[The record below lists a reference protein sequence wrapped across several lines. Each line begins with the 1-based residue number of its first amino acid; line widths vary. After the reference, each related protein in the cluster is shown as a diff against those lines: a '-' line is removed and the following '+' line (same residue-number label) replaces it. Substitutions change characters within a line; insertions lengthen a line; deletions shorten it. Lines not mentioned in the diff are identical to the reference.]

1 MKAREMEDGRDLP
14 ASNFSST
21 WNISCFAPPLCINC
35 ARQTNPDLRG
45 AFVRKL
51 AFPIVLSLAVPTLCL
66 PQAASKLAPEV
77 REFVKEDSPL
87 IALTHVRV
95 IDGTGA
101 APRADQILVI
111 REGKI
116 AALGNAASTKIPE
129 GAKVL
134 DLSGRTIIPG
144 LVGMHD
150 HIYYPSPGGAPPL
163 YPEHA
168 ASFPRLYLAAGVT
181 SIRTT
186 GSVDPYADLEL
197 KRDIEEGKMAGPKI
211 HVTGPYLEGPG
222 AFAIQMHQLKDAEDA
237 RSTVEFWVAQG
248 VTSFKAYMNITPEEL
263 GAATKTAHAHGIKV
277 TGHLCSIG
285 FREAAALGIDDLEHG
300 LVVDTEFLTEKKPG
314 VCPNTPA
321 ANKALLP
328 LEITSGP
335 IHEMIRDLVAHHVAV
350 TSTLPVFETF
360 VPNRAPLDARVL
372 DAMLPEARISYLRRR
387 SLISDGAAKSDW
399 PALFKKEFEFERE
412 FVKQGGLLLAGLDPT
427 GYGGVIAGFGDQR
440 EVELLVEAG
449 FTPVEAIHI
458 ATSNGAEFLGEP
470 DKVGT
475 LATGKQAD
483 LVVIDGDPSGNI
495 KDIEK
500 VEMVFKDGLGYDSA
514 KLIESVRGLVGLR

>member
-1 MKAREMEDGRDLP
+1 MRKISMLTFSFLALP
-14 ASNFSST
+14 AV
-21 WNISCFAPPLCINC
+21 C
-35 ARQTNPDLRG
+35 
-45 AFVRKL
+45 
-51 AFPIVLSLAVPTLCL
+51 LS
-66 PQAASKLAPEV
+66 QAASKLAPEV
-77 REFVKEDSPL
+77 RAFVKEDAPVL
-87 IALTHVRV
+87 ALTHVRV
-95 IDGTGA
+95 IDGAGA
-101 APRADQILVI
+101 APRADQTLVI
-111 REGKI
+111 RDGKI
-116 AALGNAASTKIPE
+116 VALGDTASTKIPE
-129 GAKVL
+129 GAKVR
-134 DLSGRTIIPG
+134 DLAGRTIIPG

-150 HIYYPSPGGAPPL
+150 HMYYPSPGGAPPL

-168 ASFPRLYLAAGVT
+168 ASFPRLYLAGGVT

-186 GSVDPYADLEL
+186 GSIEPYADLEL
-197 KRDIEEGKMAGPKI
+197 KRDIDDGKMAGPKI

-222 AFAIQMHQLKDAEDA
+222 AFALQMHQLKDAEDA
-237 RSTVEFWVAQG
+237 RRTVEFWITQG

-263 GAATKTAHAHGIKV
+263 GAATKAAHVHGFKV

-300 LVVDTEFLTEKKPG
+300 LVVDTEFLPEKKPG
-314 VCPNTPA
+314 VCPNTA
-321 ANKALLP
+321 GANKALLP
-328 LEITSGP
+328 LDVTTGP

-387 SLISDGAAKSDW
+387 ALISDGAAKSDW
-399 PALFKKEFEFERE
+399 PALFKKELEFERE

-440 EVELLVEAG
+440 EVELLVEEG
-449 FTPVEAIHI
+449 FTPLEAIHI
-458 ATSNGAEFLGEP
+458 ATSNGAEFLGEL
-470 DKVGT
+470 DKIGT
-475 LATGKQAD
+475 LAAGKQAD
-483 LVVIDGDPSGNI
+483 LVVIDGDPAANI

-500 VEMVFKDGLGYDSA
+500 VETVFKDGVGYDSA

>member
-1 MKAREMEDGRDLP
+1 MRKVLLSAFCSLLM
-14 ASNFSST
+14 AS
-21 WNISCFAPPLCINC
+21 L
-35 ARQTNPDLRG
+35 L
-45 AFVRKL
+45 
-51 AFPIVLSLAVPTLCL
+51 LSLCWA
-66 PQAASKLAPEV
+66 QASSKLSPEV
-77 REFVKEDSPL
+77 RAFVKEDAPV

-95 IDGTGA
+95 IDGTGTP
-101 APRADQILVI
+101 PRAGQTLVI
-111 REGKI
+111 ANGKI
-116 AALGNAASTKIPE
+116 IALGDAASTKIPD
-129 GAKVL
+129 GATVL
-134 DLSGRTIIPG
+134 DLDGRTIIPG

-150 HIYYPSPGGAPPL
+150 HMYYPSPGGAPPL

-168 ASFPRLYLAAGVT
+168 ASFPRLYLAGGVT

-186 GSVDPYADLEL
+186 GSIEPYADLQL
-197 KRDIEEGKMAGPKI
+197 KRDIDDGKMAGPKI

-222 AFAIQMHQLKDAEDA
+222 AFALQMHQLKDAEDA
-237 RSTVEFWVAQG
+237 RGMVEFWIAQG
-248 VTSFKAYMNITPEEL
+248 VTSFKAHMNITPEEL
-263 GAATKTAHAHGIKV
+263 GAAVKAAHAHGIKV

-300 LVVDTEFLTEKKPG
+300 LVVDTEFLAGKKPG
-314 VCPNTPA
+314 LCPNPSEA
-321 ANKALLP
+321 DKALLP
-328 LEITSGP
+328 LELASGP
-335 IHEMIRDLVAHHVAV
+335 IHETILDLVAHHVAV

-360 VPNRAPLDARVL
+360 VPNRAPLDARIL

-399 PALFKKEFEFERE
+399 PALFKKELEFERE

-449 FTPVEAIHI
+449 FTPIEAIRI
-458 ATSNGAEFLGEP
+458 ATSNGAEFLGEA
-470 DKVGT
+470 DNIGT
-475 LATGKQAD
+475 LAAGKQAD
-483 LVVIDGDPSGNI
+483 LVVIDGDPSANI

-500 VEMVFKDGLGYDSA
+500 AETVFKDGVGYDSA